1 MEILM
6 PFLDRVSGSSVFL
19 AYSLAGTLLC
29 LNLLLLWIASGAT
42 RAKAG
47 IAINPEDGV
56 RYNAPVSDLDPPAV
70 GRKPPAARQA
80 EARDDPVL
88 LCRLP
93 FLTARRADSLPPTA
107 LAVIV
112 IS

>member
-70 GRKPPAARQA
+70 ARNLPAQPNSEAVIYTFLFLGPPY
-80 EARDDPVL
+80 L
-88 LCRLP
+88 LSGGA
-93 FLTARRADSLPPTA
+93 FTLPPP
-107 LAVIV
+107 LF
-112 IS
+112 